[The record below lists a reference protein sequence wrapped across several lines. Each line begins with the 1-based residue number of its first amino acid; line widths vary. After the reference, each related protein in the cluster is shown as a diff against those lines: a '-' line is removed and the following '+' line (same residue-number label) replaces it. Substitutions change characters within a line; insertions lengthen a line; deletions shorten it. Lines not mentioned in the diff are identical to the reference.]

1 MCGLTVCA
9 SRAAVALW
17 RHRVEGFGV
26 GPARCTVWQSRTT
39 ATTTQ
44 CIVEQQTV
52 SVFSSATHT
61 YLCVELFF
69 PVVCQLILNIIF
81 SSVLLIYGDAHT
93 HSTHEHIHA
102 RTYEHIN
109 TDTDRM
115 CSAWP
120 YMRTL
125 KLWKTAFTHSV
136 TGCTRSYTQTYKNEQ
151 TSCSWKKSQKNWTEN
166 ACGTVQQLLQS
177 EKNICDT

>member
-1 MCGLTVCA
+1 MWELTVCA

-26 GPARCTVWQSRTT
+26 GAARCTVWQSMTT

-44 CIVEQQTV
+44 WIVEQQTV
-52 SVFSSATHT
+52 SVFPYPTHT
-61 YLCVELFF
+61 YPCVELFF
-69 PVVCQLILNIIF
+69 PVVCQLIPNIIF
-81 SSVLLIYGDAHT
+81 SSVLLIYGDVL
-93 HSTHEHIHA
+93 THEHIHA
-102 RTYEHIN
+102 GTYEHMN

-120 YMRTL
+120 YIRTL
-125 KLWKTAFTHSV
+125 KVWKTAFTHSV

-151 TSCSWKKSQKNWTEN
+151 TSCREKNSEKNWTKN